1 MHGQTVDLS
10 TSPYAQ
16 NFDSLASTGTSS
28 ITPSGWKF
36 YKSNS
41 GTSYAAGTGSDNA
54 GNTYSFGAASAS
66 ERAFGALSSGSVKN
80 TIGSRIRNNSG
91 SALTEITISYTGE
104 MWRLGDATGR
114 KDSLLFALSTDA
126 TSLNSGTWT
135 KYPDLHFV
143 TPNTTAPTGS
153 KDGNNTSNRTLK
165 SSTITGLNI
174 AAGDIFWIRWVDPDI
189 SGSDDGLGI
198 DDFSLSFAPPSG
210 NSTSSNIIYNSSFGV
225 SSNVDYLNY
234 IANDVTATN
243 SLELGQFILQDGGGA
258 ADADA
263 LPTTLTGLTM
273 VLTNFA
279 NLDRIALYDGTTE
292 LAEIPA
298 AAAATFTGLSLIA
311 PDDGSKTF
319 SVRATFKSTVT
330 DNQQISAQITSATA
344 DNAGSGF
351 AAGDAGGAQTSISG
365 DDNRIEVTA
374 TQLTYVQNVTSPTAV
389 NADMTP
395 AVTLSADDANGNRD
409 LDFTATVSI
418 ISTGTLVGSPVIANA
433 VAGLAT
439 FATIKHS
446 AVGTGLQLTAISG
459 AWTELSNLFDIAL
472 TSSATDYFRSKTT
485 GDWEAAASWESS
497 VDGLSWQDATQ
508 TPTAAS
514 AGIQVRS
521 GHTITKNAG
530 QVDADQMVIEAGGKL
545 ILDDGTFYLLGAVS
559 GDDLVVD
566 GTLEMIDCN
575 FSPDMSA
582 TVLVSATGVYQH
594 NRNAGTVI
602 TATWDVN
609 STCEITGMTT
619 ATTISGLGQAF
630 GNFTWNSL
638 LQNTTV
644 NLLSGLTTVNGNFWN
659 KNTNGNVLRLGN
671 VPYTLT
677 VMGNFTNDAPLE
689 LGKESYDLCIIKI
702 KGNLSSTALFSTQ
715 DPTNVGKVVMNG
727 TGQQT
732 INVPAGFTDKV
743 ALEIDNSFAGVGVSL
758 TDNFNSTDKLILTN
772 GKLSLGNFNFSVLSA
787 ITGGT
792 ATNYVVTDGTGRLIR
807 TLISEGPHK
816 FPIGSTTSY
825 QPAELTFVSA
835 PTSNTIAAGF
845 ISADPGYSGLPL
857 METDAIDQIGRTG
870 YWELNSTITQN
881 YTAVFTANNF
891 PDVIDYT
898 RLHLLKRSTGGNW
911 FLDGAHIEATGSNA
925 SATVSR
931 SGMSGFSQFAI
942 GGENGVVLPVRFIS
956 FTGKTLPIGNQLNWM
971 VADEVNN
978 KGFEIER
985 STSAGDFR
993 TIGFVA
999 SQTDISIRTNSY
1011 HYTDVTA
1018 AAQGN
1023 FYRLKQ
1029 IDVNGGYAYSNIIF
1043 LKDVDSKIVVYP
1055 TLVTDM
1061 LTVSGAISGD
1071 QGVIYDAQGMQVER
1085 FEISG
1090 SETKVD
1096 LSRLPSGTYIIHING
1111 SRSESFRVNKY

>member
-1 MHGQTVDLS
+1 
-10 TSPYAQ
+10 
-16 NFDSLASTGTSS
+16 
-28 ITPSGWKF
+28 
-36 YKSNS
+36 
-41 GTSYAAGTGSDNA
+41 
-54 GNTYSFGAASAS
+54 
-66 ERAFGALSSGSVKN
+66 
-80 TIGSRIRNNSG
+80 
-91 SALTEITISYTGE
+91 
-104 MWRLGDATGR
+104 
-114 KDSLLFALSTDA
+114 
-126 TSLNSGTWT
+126 
-135 KYPDLHFV
+135 
-143 TPNTTAPTGS
+143 
-153 KDGNNTSNRTLK
+153 
-165 SSTITGLNI
+165 
-174 AAGDIFWIRWVDPDI
+174 
-189 SGSDDGLGI
+189 
-198 DDFSLSFAPPSG
+198 
-210 NSTSSNIIYNSSFGV
+210 
-225 SSNVDYLNY
+225 
-234 IANDVTATN
+234 
-243 SLELGQFILQDGGGA
+243 
-258 ADADA
+258 
-263 LPTTLTGLTM
+263 
-273 VLTNFA
+273 
-279 NLDRIALYDGTTE
+279 
-292 LAEIPA
+292 
-298 AAAATFTGLSLIA
+298 
-311 PDDGSKTF
+311 
-319 SVRATFKSTVT
+319 
-330 DNQQISAQITSATA
+330 
-344 DNAGSGF
+344 GSGF

-374 TQLTYVQNVTSPTAV
+374 TELNYVQNVTSPTAV
-389 NADMTP
+389 NVNMAP
-395 AVTLSADDANGNRD
+395 AVTLSANDENLNRD
-409 LDFTATVSI
+409 LDFSGVVSI
-418 ISTGTLVGSPVIANA
+418 TSTGTLVGAPLMVNA
-433 VAGLAT
+433 VNGLAT
-439 FATIKHS
+439 FATINHS
-446 AVGTGLQLTAISG
+446 ALGTSLYITASSG
-459 AWTELSNLFDIAL
+459 SMSALSNSFDIII
-472 TSSATDYFRSKTT
+472 TSSSTDYFRSKQT
-485 GDWEAAASWESS
+485 GNWVSASSWESS
-497 VDGLSWQDATQ
+497 ADGITWQDATLS
-508 TPTAAS
+508 PTAAS
-514 AGIQVRS
+514 AGIQIRT
-521 GHTITKNAG
+521 GHNITKYSG
-530 QVDADQMVIEAGGKL
+530 QVDADQMIIDFGGRFTLDGGNFDL
-545 ILDDGTFYLLGAVS
+545 IGDIPDYDLIINGTFENISGNLNLTQSPTIYVS
-559 GDDLVVD
+559 
-566 GTLEMIDCN
+566 
-575 FSPDMSA
+575 S
-582 TVLVSATGVYQH
+582 TGVYQH

-602 TATWDVN
+602 TATWDSG
-609 STCEITGMTT
+609 STCEITGIT
-619 ATTISGLGQAF
+619 ATTPNGLGQSF
-630 GNFTWNSL
+630 SNFTWNSTV
-638 LQNTTV
+638 QTNTV
-644 NLLSGLTTVNGNFWN
+644 NLVGSLTTVNGNFWN

-702 KGNLSSTALFSTQ
+702 KGNLSSSALFSTQ

-743 ALEIDNSFAGVGVSL
+743 ALEIDNTFAGVGVSL

-772 GKLSLGNFNFSVLSA
+772 GKLALGNYNLYVLST

-807 TLISEGPHK
+807 TLSSVGPHK
-816 FPIGSTTSY
+816 FPVGSTASY

-835 PTSNTIAAGF
+835 PTSNIAAGF

-870 YWELNSTITQN
+870 YWELNSAITQN

-891 PDVIDYT
+891 PDVINYSK
-898 RLHLLKRSTGGNW
+898 LHLLKRDLPGGW
-911 FLDGAHIEATGSNA
+911 FLDGTHILATGSNA

-942 GGENGVVLPVRFIS
+942 GGENGVALPVRFIS
-956 FTGKTLPIGNQLNWM
+956 FTGKTLPFGNQLNWM

-985 STSAGDFR
+985 STSVGDFR

-999 SQTDISIRTNSY
+999 SQTDVSIRTNSY
-1011 HYTDVTA
+1011 HYTDVTT